1 MKAEFENKRTAAIL
15 GSTGSVGTQAI
26 DALTRLGVKIELL
39 TAGRNVELV
48 AKQAVE
54 CNVSA
59 VAVPDKADG
68 ERLRSMLPDSIKV
81 YAGDSAVCDSIR
93 ECNCSLIVHAISG
106 MAGIPAALAAADTGA
121 RIAMA
126 NKEALISLG
135 HLIYDRLAVS
145 GGELIPVDSEH
156 SAIFQCLCAAGAA
169 DPKAPADSSRVRR
182 ILLTA
187 SGGPFFGMK
196 REELEGVTPE
206 MALAHPTWKMGAK
219 ITIDCATLMNKGF
232 ELIEACRLF
241 NVEPDR
247 VEVLVHRQS
256 IIHSMVEYT
265 DGAVIAELSYP
276 DMRDCV
282 RYALAYPDRA
292 PFGGEPL
299 DFCKV
304 ASLTFHKPDTEA
316 FPLLTAATDA
326 WEMGGTAPAA
336 LIAAD
341 EEAVAAFIRKELSF
355 NGISDIVGDT
365 IRKCNHIPATC
376 PEAVFEAE
384 REAREIAVSLIKK
397 IGCR

>member
-1 MKAEFENKRTAAIL
+1 MGFDQRSAAVL

-26 DALTRLGVKIELL
+26 DALGRLGVKIKLL
-39 TAGRNVELV
+39 TAGRNVDLV
-48 AKQAVE
+48 ARQAME
-54 CNVSA
+54 CSA
-59 VAVPDKADG
+59 EMVAVPNKDDG
-68 ERLRSMLPDSIKV
+68 ERLRSLLPEGVKV
-81 YAGDSAVCDSIR
+81 YAGETAVCDAIA
-93 ECNCSLIVHAISG
+93 ECGCNLIVHAISG
-106 MAGIPAALAAADTGA
+106 MAGIPAALSAAKTGA
-121 RIAMA
+121 RVAMA

-135 HLIYDRLAVS
+135 HLIYSELEKS

-156 SAIFQCLCAAGAA
+156 SAIFQCLCAQGAA
-169 DPKAPADSSRVRR
+169 SPKGPADSSRVRR

-187 SGGPFFGMK
+187 SGGPFFGQS
-196 REELEGVTPE
+196 RAELEKVTPE

-292 PFGGEPL
+292 PFGGDPL
-299 DFCKV
+299 DFVKLGT
-304 ASLTFHKPDTEA
+304 LTFHAPDREA
-316 FPLLTAATDA
+316 FPLLGAAEKA
-326 WEMGGTAPAA
+326 WYMGGTAPAA

-341 EEAVAAFIRKELSF
+341 EEAVSAFIDKKLSF
-355 NGISDIVGDT
+355 NGISDAVLET
-365 IRKCNHIPATC
+365 INRCRILSADS

-384 REAREIAVSLIKK
+384 REARDIARSVIAKM
-397 IGCR
+397 

>member
-1 MKAEFENKRTAAIL
+1 MKTENYTKRSAAVL

-39 TAGRNVELV
+39 TAGRNISLV
-48 AKQAVE
+48 AKQAIE
-54 CNVSA
+54 CGVSM
-59 VAVPDKADG
+59 VAVPDEGDG
-68 ERLRSMLPDSIKV
+68 EKLRSMLPDSVKV
-81 YAGDSAVCDSIR
+81 YAGESAVCDSIR
-93 ECNCSLIVHAISG
+93 ECGCDLIVHSISG

-135 HLIYDRLAVS
+135 HLIYERLRKS

-156 SAIFQCLCAAGAA
+156 SAIFQCLCASGAA
-169 DPKAPADSSRVRR
+169 NPKTPADSSRIRR

-187 SGGPFFGMK
+187 SGGPFFGQK
-196 REELEGVTPE
+196 REELEAVTPE

-299 DFCKV
+299 DFVKV
-304 ASLTFHKPDTEA
+304 GSLTFHAPDTEA
-316 FPLLTAATDA
+316 FPLLQAAVDA
-326 WEMGGTAPAA
+326 WYKGGTAPAA

-341 EEAVAAFIRKELSF
+341 EEAVAAFIDKKLSF
-355 NGISDIVGDT
+355 NGISDVVRET
-365 IRKCNHIPATC
+365 IERCTVIPADS
-376 PEAVFEAE
+376 PEAVFAAE
-384 REAREIAVSLIKK
+384 REARMIAQEILKSYK
-397 IGCR
+397 

>member
-1 MKAEFENKRTAAIL
+1 MKAYSERRAAVL

-26 DALTRLGVKIELL
+26 DALTRLGTKIDLL
-39 TAGRNVELV
+39 TAGRNVDLV
-48 AKQAVE
+48 ARQAIE
-54 CNVSA
+54 CDVRA
-59 VAVPDKADG
+59 VAVPDEGDG
-68 ERLRSMLPDSIKV
+68 ERLRSLLPDTIKV
-81 YAGDSAVCDSIR
+81 YAGENAVCDSIK
-93 ECNCSLIVHAISG
+93 ECGCDLIVHSISG

-135 HLIYDRLAVS
+135 NLIYERLEKS

-156 SAIFQCLCAAGAA
+156 SAIFQCLSASGCA
-169 DPKAPADSSRVRR
+169 DPKAPADSSKIRR

-187 SGGPFFGMK
+187 SGGPFFGKK
-196 REELEGVTPE
+196 REELEAVTPE

-299 DFCKV
+299 DFVKLG
-304 ASLTFHKPDTEA
+304 SLTFHAPDTEA
-316 FPLLTAATDA
+316 FPLLSAAVDA
-326 WEMGGTAPAA
+326 WYMGGTAPAA

-341 EEAVAAFIRKELSF
+341 EEAVEAFIKKKLSF
-355 NGISDIVGDT
+355 NGISDVVRETLKKITVL
-365 IRKCNHIPATC
+365 PATS

-384 REAREIAVSLIKK
+384 REARLIAQTIINK
-397 IGCR
+397 

>member
-1 MKAEFENKRTAAIL
+1 MGYDNRSAAVL

-26 DALTRLGVKIELL
+26 DALTRLGVRIDLL
-39 TAGRNVELV
+39 TAGRNVDLV
-48 AKQAVE
+48 ARQAIE
-54 CNVSA
+54 CGVRA
-59 VAVPDKADG
+59 VAVPDKGDG
-68 ERLRSMLPDSIKV
+68 EKLRSLLPDTIKI
-81 YAGDSAVCDSIR
+81 YSGEDAVCDAVR
-93 ECNCSLIVHAISG
+93 ECGCSLIVHAISG

-135 HLIYDRLAVS
+135 HLIYDRLARS

-156 SAIFQCLCAAGAA
+156 SAIFQCLCASGAA
-169 DPKAPADSSRVRR
+169 SPKAPADSSRVRR

-187 SGGPFFGMK
+187 SGGPFFGQA
-196 REELEGVTPE
+196 REELESVTPE

-247 VEVLVHRQS
+247 VEVLIHRQS

-299 DFCKV
+299 DFIKLQT
-304 ASLTFHKPDTEA
+304 LTFHAPDRKA
-316 FPLLTAATDA
+316 FPLLAAAERA
-326 WEMGGTAPAA
+326 WYMGGTIPAA

-341 EEAVAAFIRKELSF
+341 EEAVSAFIQKKLSF
-355 NGISDIVGDT
+355 NGISDVVSET
-365 IRKCNHIPATC
+365 IERCSRTPADS
-376 PEAVFEAE
+376 PEAVFFAEAE
-384 REAREIAVSLIKK
+384 ARSIAREIICK
-397 IGCR
+397 C

>member
-1 MKAEFENKRTAAIL
+1 MKAYSERRAAVL

-26 DALTRLGVKIELL
+26 DALTRLGTKIDLL

-48 AKQAVE
+48 ARQAIE
-54 CNVSA
+54 CDVRA
-59 VAVPDKADG
+59 VAVPDEGDG
-68 ERLRSMLPDSIKV
+68 ERLRGLLPDTIKV
-81 YAGDSAVCDSIR
+81 YAGESAICDSIR
-93 ECNCSLIVHAISG
+93 SCGCDLIVHSISG

-135 HLIYDRLAVS
+135 HLIYERLEKS

-156 SAIFQCLCAAGAA
+156 SAIFQCLSASGCA
-169 DPKAPADSSRVRR
+169 DPKAPADSSRIRR
-182 ILLTA
+182 IL
-187 SGGPFFGMK
+187 
-196 REELEGVTPE
+196 
-206 MALAHPTWKMGAK
+206 LAHPTWKMGAK

-299 DFCKV
+299 DFVKLG
-304 ASLTFHKPDTEA
+304 SLTFHAPDTEA
-316 FPLLTAATDA
+316 FPLLSAAVDA
-326 WEMGGTAPAA
+326 WYMGGTAPAA

-341 EEAVAAFIRKELSF
+341 EEAVEAFIKKKLSF
-355 NGISDIVGDT
+355 NGISDVVRETLKKITVL
-365 IRKCNHIPATC
+365 PATS

-384 REAREIAVSLIKK
+384 REARLIAQTIINNK
-397 IGCR
+397 

>member
-1 MKAEFENKRTAAIL
+1 MKAYSERRAAVL

-26 DALTRLGVKIELL
+26 DALTRLGTKIDLL

-48 AKQAVE
+48 ARQAIE
-54 CNVSA
+54 CDVRA
-59 VAVPDKADG
+59 VAVPDEGDG
-68 ERLRSMLPDSIKV
+68 ERLRSLLPDTIKV
-81 YAGDSAVCDSIR
+81 YAGESAVCDSIR
-93 ECNCSLIVHAISG
+93 SCGCDLIVHSISG

-135 HLIYDRLAVS
+135 HLIYERLEKS

-156 SAIFQCLCAAGAA
+156 SAIFQCLSASGCA
-169 DPKAPADSSRVRR
+169 DPKSPADSSKIRR

-187 SGGPFFGMK
+187 SGGPFFGKK
-196 REELEGVTPE
+196 REELEAVTPE

-299 DFCKV
+299 DFVKLG
-304 ASLTFHKPDTEA
+304 SLTFHAPDTEA
-316 FPLLTAATDA
+316 FPLLSAAVDA
-326 WEMGGTAPAA
+326 WYMGGTAPAA

-341 EEAVAAFIRKELSF
+341 EEAVEAFIKKKLSF
-355 NGISDIVGDT
+355 NGISDVVRETLKKITVL
-365 IRKCNHIPATC
+365 PATS

-384 REAREIAVSLIKK
+384 REARLIAQTIINK
-397 IGCR
+397 

>member
-1 MKAEFENKRTAAIL
+1 MTDNYKMRTAAVL

-26 DALTRLGVKIELL
+26 DALSRLGVKITLL
-39 TAGRNVELV
+39 TAGRNVDLL
-48 AKQAVE
+48 ASQAVE
-54 CNVSA
+54 CGALS
-59 VAVPDKADG
+59 VAVPDCGDG
-68 ERLRSMLPDSIKV
+68 EKLRSILPEGIKV
-81 YAGDSAVCDSIR
+81 YAGENAVCDAVK
-93 ECNCSLIVHAISG
+93 ECNCDLIVHSISG

-156 SAIFQCLCAAGAA
+156 SAIFQCLCSSGAA
-169 DPKAPADSSRVRR
+169 DPKAPADSSQVRR

-187 SGGPFFGMK
+187 SGGPFFGQS
-196 REELEGVTPE
+196 REELQGVTPE
-206 MALAHPTWKMGAK
+206 MALSHPTWKMGAK

-247 VEVLVHRQS
+247 VEVLIHRQS

-282 RYALAYPDRA
+282 RYALSYPDRA

-299 DFCKV
+299 DFVKLG
-304 ASLTFHKPDTEA
+304 SLTFHEPDRKA
-316 FPLLTAATDA
+316 FPLLQIAEDS
-326 WEMGGTAPAA
+326 WYKGGTAPAA

-341 EEAVAAFIRKELSF
+341 EEAVSAFIENKLSF
-355 NGISDIVGDT
+355 NGISDVVGET
-365 IRKCNHIPATC
+365 IERCTIIPATC
-376 PEAVFEAE
+376 PEAVFAAE
-384 REAREIAVSLIKK
+384 KEARAVASEIIKK
-397 IGCR
+397 HIII

>member
-1 MKAEFENKRTAAIL
+1 MKNENYINRSAAVL

-26 DALTRLGVKIELL
+26 DALQRLGVKIELL
-39 TAGRNVELV
+39 TAGRNIDLV
-48 AKQAVE
+48 ARQAVE
-54 CNVSA
+54 CGVRA
-59 VAVPDKADG
+59 VAVPDAADG
-68 ERLRSMLPDSIKV
+68 EKLRAMLPDTVKV
-81 YAGDSAVCDSIR
+81 YSGESAVCDSIR
-93 ECNCSLIVHAISG
+93 ECGCDLIVHSISG

-135 HLIYDRLAVS
+135 HLIYERLEKS

-169 DPKAPADSSRVRR
+169 SPKAPADSSRVRR

-187 SGGPFFGMK
+187 SGGPFFGQK
-196 REELEGVTPE
+196 REELLAVTPE

-299 DFCKV
+299 DFVKV
-304 ASLTFHKPDTEA
+304 GSLTFHAPDTEA
-316 FPLLTAATDA
+316 FPLLSAAVDA
-326 WEMGGTAPAA
+326 WYKGGTAPAA

-341 EEAVAAFIRKELSF
+341 EEAVAAFIQKKLSF
-355 NGISDIVGDT
+355 NGISDIVRET
-365 IRKCNHIPATC
+365 IEKCNVIPADS
-376 PEAVFEAE
+376 PEAVFAAE
-384 REAREIAVSLIKK
+384 REAREIARRLIQ
-397 IGCR
+397 R

>member
-1 MKAEFENKRTAAIL
+1 MGFDQRSAAVL

-26 DALTRLGVKIELL
+26 DALGRLGVKIKLL
-39 TAGRNVELV
+39 TAGRNVDLV
-48 AKQAVE
+48 ARQAME
-54 CNVSA
+54 CSA
-59 VAVPDKADG
+59 EMVAVPNKDDG
-68 ERLRSMLPDSIKV
+68 ERLRSLLPEGVKV
-81 YAGDSAVCDSIR
+81 YAGETAVCDAIA
-93 ECNCSLIVHAISG
+93 ECGCNLIVHAISG
-106 MAGIPAALAAADTGA
+106 MAGIPAALSAAKTGA
-121 RIAMA
+121 RVAMA

-135 HLIYDRLAVS
+135 HLIYSELEKS

-156 SAIFQCLCAAGAA
+156 SAIFQCLCAQGAA
-169 DPKAPADSSRVRR
+169 SPKGPADSSRVRR

-187 SGGPFFGMK
+187 SGGPFFGQS
-196 REELEGVTPE
+196 RAELEKVTPE

-219 ITIDCATLMNKGF
+219 ITIDCATLMNKGS

-292 PFGGEPL
+292 PFGGDPL
-299 DFCKV
+299 DFVKLGT
-304 ASLTFHKPDTEA
+304 LTFHAPDREA
-316 FPLLTAATDA
+316 FPLLGAAEKA
-326 WEMGGTAPAA
+326 WYMGGTAPAA

-341 EEAVAAFIRKELSF
+341 EEAVSAFIDKKLSF
-355 NGISDIVGDT
+355 NGISDAVLET
-365 IRKCNHIPATC
+365 INRCRILSADS

-384 REAREIAVSLIKK
+384 REARDIARSVIAKM
-397 IGCR
+397 